1 MKNRLELT
9 LLITILLVL
18 GIGTTLYKINV
29 LGFSFSPDKKETVW
43 TVESRINF
51 VADGG
56 PIKISMNLP
65 DNSDGLVVT
74 ESLRQAAGYTVTHT
88 VSEDGA
94 KQIVW
99 SRNDAPKGKQHIYYR
114 ANIFRRKSSEKF
126 KKSKAPT
133 SLPKISQP
141 FSDTYLVAAE
151 DLIKKAQNP
160 ENNTIKTGISLLN
173 ELNSPEKNQ
182 SAALLLEMPRE
193 TGGRLGLACDLLTKA
208 KIHNRM
214 VKGLVLSRKNRNK
227 KLSSYI
233 EIFDG
238 KKWQLIN
245 PKTAEVENPDAFLL
259 WQQRGESLLE
269 IEGGS
274 KAKVRF
280 SSLATKILANQAAIK
295 GGQHKHSWLIDFS
308 IYSLPISSQNAFK
321 ILLLIPFGALI
332 VVILRNL
339 VGIQTAG
346 TFMPILIALSFLQ
359 TTLVVGLILFL
370 TVVCVGLILRALLSH
385 LNLLLVPRISAI
397 LVFVIT
403 IYLAISVIGFKMG
416 SEVGL
421 NVTFFP
427 MIIISWSIERMCVLW
442 EEEGG
447 KDVLIQGSGSLFTA
461 SVIYILMKNN
471 FIGNMTYAFPE
482 LLLVL
487 LAIILMIGTYSGYRL
502 SELRRFEPMGR
513 EEETN

>member
-1 MKNRLELT
+1 MRNRLELT
-9 LLITILLVL
+9 LLIVILMVL
-18 GIGTTLYKINV
+18 GIGTTIYKIKV

-51 VADGG
+51 IADGG
-56 PIKISMNLP
+56 PVKISLNMP
-65 DNSDGLVVT
+65 DNRGGLVVT
-74 ESLRQAAGYTVTHT
+74 ESLRQTKGYKSSHTLSKAGV
-88 VSEDGA
+88 
-94 KQIVW
+94 KRIVW
-99 SRNDAPKGKQHIYYR
+99 SREDTPKGPQHFYYR
-114 ANIFRRKSSEKF
+114 VNIFRQKSAQKVARQ
-126 KKSKAPT
+126 KPPAN
-133 SLPKISQP
+133 LPPLSQP
-141 FSDTYLVAAE
+141 FTDVYLDAAGN
-151 DLIKKAQNP
+151 LIKEAQNP
-160 ENNTIKTGISLLN
+160 EHDIIKTSSSLIN
-173 ELNSPEKNQ
+173 QLNSPETNQ
-182 SAALLLEMPRE
+182 SAALLLDMPRD
-193 TGGRLGLACDLLTKA
+193 TGGRLNLASDLLTQA
-208 KIHNRM
+208 KIHNRV
-214 VKGLVLSRKNRNK
+214 VKGLVLSKNNRNK

-233 EIFDG
+233 EVFDG
-238 KKWQLIN
+238 KKWQLLN
-245 PKTAEVENPDAFLL
+245 PKTAEVEDPDAFLI
-259 WQQRGESLLE
+259 WQRHNESLLE

-274 KAKVRF
+274 KAKTRF
-280 SSLATKILANQAAIK
+280 SSLSTKILANQAAIK
-295 GGQHKHSWLIDFS
+295 GGQQKHSWLIDFS
-308 IYSLPISSQNAFK
+308 IYSLPLASQNAFK

-339 VGIQTAG
+339 VGIQTSG

-359 TTLVVGLILFL
+359 TKLVVGLILFL

-461 SVIYILMKNN
+461 SVIYVLMQNN

-513 EEETN
+513 E

>member
-1 MKNRLELT
+1 MKNKIELI

-18 GIGTTLYKINV
+18 GIGTTIYKINV
-29 LGFSFSPDKKETVW
+29 LGFSFSTDKKETIW
-43 TVESRINF
+43 AIESRVNF
-51 VADGG
+51 HADGG
-56 PIKISMNLP
+56 PVKISLNLP
-65 DNSDGLVVT
+65 DNSSGLVIT
-74 ESLRQAAGYTVTHT
+74 ESLQQTKGYKLTRAKAQ
-88 VSEDGA
+88 DGV
-94 KQIVW
+94 KRIIW
-99 SRNDAPKGKQHIYYR
+99 SREDTPKGPQHFYYR
-114 ANIFRRKSSEKF
+114 VNIFRRKSAQKVSR
-126 KKSKAPT
+126 KKTPT
-133 SLPKISQP
+133 TIPQLSQP
-141 FSDTYLVAAE
+141 FTNVYLEAATN
-151 DLIKKAQNP
+151 LIKEAQNP
-160 ENNTIKTGISLLN
+160 KHDAIKTGTNIIN
-173 ELNSPEKNQ
+173 QLNSPETNQ
-182 SAALLLEMPRE
+182 SASTLLEMPRDL
-193 TGGRLGLACDLLTKA
+193 GGRLGLASDLLTMA
-208 KIHNRM
+208 KIHNRI
-214 VKGLVLSRKNRNK
+214 VKGLILSKNNRNK
-227 KLSSYI
+227 KLSAFI
-233 EIFDG
+233 EVFDG

-245 PKTAEVENPDAFLL
+245 PKTAEIENPDAFLI
-259 WQQRGESLLE
+259 WQQHNESLLE

-274 KAKVRF
+274 KAKIRF

-295 GGQHKHSWLIDFS
+295 GGQQKKSWLIDFS
-308 IYSLPISSQNAFK
+308 IYSLPVSSQNAFK

-339 VGIQTAG
+339 VGIQTMG

-370 TVVCVGLILRALLSH
+370 IVVCVGLILRALLSH

-403 IYLAISVIGFKMG
+403 IYLAISVIGYKMG

-421 NVTFFP
+421 SVTFFP

-461 SVIYILMKNN
+461 SVIYVLMKNN

-513 EEETN
+513 E

>member
-1 MKNRLELT
+1 MKNRIELII
-9 LLITILLVL
+9 LITILLVL
-18 GIGTTLYKINV
+18 GIGTTIYKINV

-51 VADGG
+51 DADGG
-56 PIKISMNLP
+56 PVKISLNMP
-65 DNSDGLVVT
+65 DNHYGLVATTNLRNSPDYTFAQVT
-74 ESLRQAAGYTVTHT
+74 TK
-88 VSEDGA
+88 DGIKRA
-94 KQIVW
+94 VW
-99 SRNDAPKGKQHIYYR
+99 SREKTPKGPQHVYYR
-114 ANIFRRKSSEKF
+114 VNIFRQKSAQKNNSG
-126 KKSKAPT
+126 KAP
-133 SLPKISQP
+133 SLLPKLSQP
-141 FSDTYLVAAE
+141 FTGAYLDAAAG
-151 DLIKKAQNP
+151 LIKATQNP
-160 ENNTIKTGISLLN
+160 ESDPIKTGISLISQ
-173 ELNSPEKNQ
+173 LNSPEKNQ
-182 SAALLLEMPRE
+182 SAAVLLDMPRDF
-193 TGGRLGLACDLLTKA
+193 GGRLGLASDLLTQA
-208 KIHNRM
+208 KIHNRI
-214 VKGLVLSRKNRNK
+214 VKGLMLSKKNSKK
-227 KLSSYI
+227 KLSGYI
-233 EIFDG
+233 EVFDG

-245 PKTAEVENPDAFLL
+245 PKTAEIENPDAFLL
-259 WQQRGESLLE
+259 WQQHNESLLE

-280 SSLATKILANQAAIK
+280 SSLSTKILANQAAIK
-295 GGQHKHSWLIDFS
+295 GGQQKHSWLIDFS
-308 IYSLPISSQNAFK
+308 IYSLPLASQNAFK

-339 VGIQTAG
+339 VGIQTSG

-416 SEVGL
+416 TEVGL

-461 SVIYILMKNN
+461 SVIYVLMKNN

-487 LAIILMIGTYSGYRL
+487 LAVILMIGTYSGYRL
-502 SELRRFEPMGR
+502 SELSRFEPMGR
-513 EEETN
+513 E

>member
-1 MKNRLELT
+1 MRNRIELT

-18 GIGTTLYKINV
+18 GIGTTIYKINV

-43 TVESRINF
+43 TVEGRVNF
-51 VADGG
+51 NADGG
-56 PIKISMNLP
+56 PVTISLNLP
-65 DNSDGLVVT
+65 DNRGGLVVT
-74 ESLRQAAGYTVTHT
+74 ENLRQAPGYTFSRTT
-88 VSEDGA
+88 TKDGVGRA
-94 KQIVW
+94 VW
-99 SRNDAPKGKQHIYYR
+99 TRKDTPKGPQHIYYR
-114 ANIFRRKSSEKF
+114 VNIFR
-126 KKSKAPT
+126 KKSARKVSPTKAPT
-133 SLPKISQP
+133 ALIKLSQP
-141 FSDTYLVAAE
+141 FQGAYLDAAE
-151 DLIKKAQNP
+151 TLIKKSQKP
-160 ENNTIKTGISLLN
+160 DHDIIKTGTSLIN

-182 SAALLLEMPRE
+182 SAAVLLEMPRDF
-193 TGGRLGLACDLLTKA
+193 GGRLGLASDLLTQA
-208 KIHNRM
+208 KIHNRV
-214 VKGLVLSRKNRNK
+214 VKGLLLSKNNRNK
-227 KLSSYI
+227 NLSGFI

-245 PKTAEVENPDAFLL
+245 PKTAEVENPDAFLI
-259 WQQRGESLLE
+259 WQQHDESLLE

-274 KAKVRF
+274 KAKIRF
-280 SSLATKILANQAAIK
+280 SSLATKILANRAAIK
-295 GGQHKHSWLIDFS
+295 GGQHQHSWLVDFS

-339 VGIQTAG
+339 VGIQTSG

-461 SVIYILMKNN
+461 SVIYVLMKNN

-513 EEETN
+513 E

>member
-1 MKNRLELT
+1 MRNRLELT
-9 LLITILLVL
+9 LLIVVLMVL
-18 GIGTTLYKINV
+18 GIGTTIYKINV

-51 VADGG
+51 IADGG
-56 PIKISMNLP
+56 PVRISLNMP
-65 DNSDGLVVT
+65 DNSGGLVVT
-74 ESLRQAAGYTVTHT
+74 EGLRQTKGYKSSHT
-88 VSEDGA
+88 QSKTGV
-94 KQIVW
+94 KRIVW
-99 SRNDAPKGKQHIYYR
+99 SREDTPKGPQHFYYR
-114 ANIFRRKSSEKF
+114 VNIFRRKSAQKVTHQ
-126 KKSKAPT
+126 KPPAT
-133 SLPKISQP
+133 LPQLSQP
-141 FSDTYLVAAE
+141 FTAAYLDAAGNLVKE
-151 DLIKKAQNP
+151 AQNP
-160 ENNTIKTGISLLN
+160 EHDVIKTSSSLINL
-173 ELNSPEKNQ
+173 LNSPETNQ
-182 SAALLLEMPRE
+182 SAAILLDMPRDF
-193 TGGRLGLACDLLTKA
+193 GGRLNLASDLLTQA
-208 KIHNRM
+208 KIHNRI
-214 VKGLVLSRKNRNK
+214 VKGLILSKNNRNK

-233 EIFDG
+233 EVFDG
-238 KKWQLIN
+238 NKWQLIN
-245 PKTAEVENPDAFLL
+245 PKTAEIEDPDAFLI
-259 WQQRGESLLE
+259 WQQHNESLLE

-274 KAKVRF
+274 KAKIRF

-295 GGQHKHSWLIDFS
+295 GGQQKHSWLIDFS
-308 IYSLPISSQNAFK
+308 IYSLPLASQNAFK

-339 VGIQTAG
+339 VGIQTSG

-359 TTLVVGLILFL
+359 TKLVVGLILFL

-461 SVIYILMKNN
+461 SVIYVLMQNN

-487 LAIILMIGTYSGYRL
+487 LAIILMIGTYSGFRL

-513 EEETN
+513 E

>member
-1 MKNRLELT
+1 MRNRLELT
-9 LLITILLVL
+9 LLIVVLMVL
-18 GIGTTLYKINV
+18 GIGTTIYKINV
-29 LGFSFSPDKKETVW
+29 LGFSFSPDKKETIW
-43 TVESRINF
+43 TVESRIDFN
-51 VADGG
+51 ADGG
-56 PIKISMNLP
+56 PVKISLNIP
-65 DNSDGLVVT
+65 DNRSGLVAT
-74 ESLRQAAGYTVTHT
+74 ERLRQTKEYKLTH
-88 VSEDGA
+88 SIGENGA
-94 KQIVW
+94 KRIIW
-99 SRNDAPKGKQHIYYR
+99 SREDTPKGAQHIYYR
-114 ANIFRRKSSEKF
+114 VNIFRRKSAQKAAPQ
-126 KKSKAPT
+126 KAPT
-133 SLPKISQP
+133 SLPQLSQP
-141 FSDTYLVAAE
+141 FTDVYLEAATT
-151 DLIKKAQNP
+151 LIKEAQNP
-160 ENNTIKTGISLLN
+160 EHDPVKTGTSLIN
-173 ELNSPEKNQ
+173 ELNSPEQNQ
-182 SAALLLEMPRE
+182 SAATLLEMPRDS
-193 TGGRLGLACDLLTKA
+193 GGHLGLASDLLAQA
-208 KIHNRM
+208 KINNRI
-214 VKGLVLSRKNRNK
+214 VKGLILSKDNRNK

-245 PKTAEVENPDAFLL
+245 PKTAEVEDPDAFLI
-259 WQQRGESLLE
+259 WQQHNESLLE

-280 SSLATKILANQAAIK
+280 SSLSTKILANQAAIK
-295 GGQHKHSWLIDFS
+295 GGQQKHSWLIDFS
-308 IYSLPISSQNAFK
+308 IYSLPLASQNAFK

-339 VGIQTAG
+339 VGIQTSG

-461 SVIYILMKNN
+461 SVIYVLMKNN
-471 FIGNMTYAFPE
+471 FIGNLTYSFPE

-513 EEETN
+513 E

>member
-1 MKNRLELT
+1 MRNRVELT
-9 LLITILLVL
+9 LLIVILMVL
-18 GIGTTLYKINV
+18 GIGTTIYKINV
-29 LGFSFSPDKKETVW
+29 LGFSFNPDKKETVW

-51 VADGG
+51 QADGG
-56 PIKISMNLP
+56 PVKISLNMP
-65 DNSDGLVVT
+65 DNRGGLVVT
-74 ESLRQAAGYTVTHT
+74 ESLRQTKGYKLTHT
-88 VSEDGA
+88 VSKDGV
-94 KQIVW
+94 KRIVW
-99 SRNDAPKGKQHIYYR
+99 SREDAPKGPQHFYYR
-114 ANIFRRKSSEKF
+114 VNIFRQKSAQKVTRQ
-126 KKSKAPT
+126 KPPT
-133 SLPKISQP
+133 SLPQLSQP
-141 FSDTYLVAAE
+141 FTDVYLNAAAT
-151 DLIKKAQNP
+151 LIKKAQNP
-160 ENNTIKTGISLLN
+160 EQDIIKTSTNLIN
-173 ELNSPEKNQ
+173 QLNSPETNQ
-182 SAALLLEMPRE
+182 SAAILLNMPRDF
-193 TGGRLGLACDLLTKA
+193 GGRLGLASDLLTKA
-208 KIHNRM
+208 KIHNRI
-214 VKGLVLSRKNRNK
+214 VKGLVLSKDNRNK

-233 EIFDG
+233 EVFDG

-245 PKTAEVENPDAFLL
+245 PKTAEVEDPDAFLI
-259 WQQRGESLLE
+259 WQQHNESLLE

-274 KAKVRF
+274 QSKIRF
-280 SSLATKILANQAAIK
+280 SSLSTKILANQAAIK
-295 GGQHKHSWLIDFS
+295 GGQQKHSWLIDFS
-308 IYSLPISSQNAFK
+308 IYSLPLASQNAFK

-339 VGIQTAG
+339 VGIQTSG

-461 SVIYILMKNN
+461 SVIYVLMKNN
-471 FIGNMTYAFPE
+471 FIGNMTYSFPE

-513 EEETN
+513 E

>member
-1 MKNRLELT
+1 MRNRFELT

-18 GIGTTLYKINV
+18 GIGTTIYKVKV
-29 LGFSFSPDKKETVW
+29 LGFSFNPDKRETVW

-51 VADGG
+51 IADGG
-56 PIKISMNLP
+56 PIKIAMNLP
-65 DNSDGLVVT
+65 DNSDGLIVT
-74 ESLRQAAGYTVTHT
+74 ESLRQAPGYTVTRR

-99 SRNDAPKGKQHIYYR
+99 SRKDTPQGKQHIYYR
-114 ANIFRRKSSEKF
+114 ANIFRRKSAEDFRKSEIP
-126 KKSKAPT
+126 KA
-133 SLPKISQP
+133 LPKLSQP
-141 FSDTYLVAAE
+141 LRDTYLEAAE
-151 DLIKKAQNP
+151 NLIKKARNP
-160 ENNTIKTGISLLN
+160 ENDTLKTGIAIIN
-173 ELNSPEKNQ
+173 ELNSPEKNPA
-182 SAALLLEMPRE
+182 AALLLEMPRDN
-193 TGGRLGLACDLLTKA
+193 GGRLGLACDLLTKA
-208 KIHNRM
+208 KIHSRI
-214 VKGLVLSRKNRNK
+214 VKGLVLSRNNRNK

-233 EIFDG
+233 EIFAD

-259 WQQRGESLLE
+259 WQKNNEALLE

-274 KAKVRF
+274 KARVRF

-295 GGQHKHSWLIDFS
+295 GGLHKHSWLVDFS

-321 ILLLIPFGALI
+321 LLLLIPFGALI

-370 TVVCVGLILRALLSH
+370 IVVCVGLILRALLSH

-461 SVIYILMKNN
+461 SVIYVLMQNN

-513 EEETN
+513 E

>member
-1 MKNRLELT
+1 MKNKIELT

-18 GIGTTLYKINV
+18 GIGTTIYKINV
-29 LGFSFSPDKKETVW
+29 LGFSFNPDKKETMW

-51 VADGG
+51 IADGG
-56 PIKISMNLP
+56 PITVSLNLP
-65 DNSDGLVVT
+65 DNHYGLVAT
-74 ESLRQAAGYTVTHT
+74 ENLRQSPDYTFSKTPPK
-88 VSEDGA
+88 DGIERA
-94 KQIVW
+94 VW
-99 SRNDAPKGKQHIYYR
+99 SRKDTPKGAQHVYYR
-114 ANIFRRKSSEKF
+114 TTIFR
-126 KKSKAPT
+126 KKSAQKVNSKKTPT
-133 SLPKISQP
+133 TLRKLSQP
-141 FSDTYLVAAE
+141 FPGAYLDAVEA
-151 DLIKKAQNP
+151 LIKKAKQPGNDV
-160 ENNTIKTGISLLN
+160 IKTGTSLIN

-182 SAALLLEMPRE
+182 SAAVLLGMPRDF
-193 TGGRLGLACDLLTKA
+193 GGRLGLASDLLTQA
-208 KIHNRM
+208 KIHNRV
-214 VKGLVLSRKNRNK
+214 VKGLLLSKNNRNK
-227 KLSSYI
+227 KLSGYI

-238 KKWQLIN
+238 KKWQIIN
-245 PKTAEVENPDAFLL
+245 PKTAEIENPDAFLL
-259 WQQRGESLLE
+259 WQQKNESLLE

-280 SSLATKILANQAAIK
+280 SSLSTKILANQAAIK
-295 GGQHKHSWLIDFS
+295 GGQQKNSWLIDFS

-339 VGIQTAG
+339 VGIQTMG

-403 IYLAISVIGFKMG
+403 IYLAISVIGYKMG

-421 NVTFFP
+421 SVTFFP

-461 SVIYILMKNN
+461 SIIYILMKNN

-513 EEETN
+513 E